1 MISKYLVAGW
11 AITAAGMG
19 LVIWFLWG
27 QYEDERAARAVAEAT
42 ISVQKETI
50 RTMAEQ
56 VNIAKVT
63 LEEQRQENHNL
74 SIRMQARNHEL
85 NQMRLTIERQ
95 AYESPYRNS
104 IDTHNWFADWMRS
117 VESATGHARP
127 GTDNHSAGEASTVDG
142 TAETDQ

>member
-19 LVIWFLWG
+19 LVIWFLWN

-42 ISVQKETI
+42 IAVQKETI
-50 RTMAEQ
+50 RTMGEQ
-56 VNIAKVT
+56 VNIAKAT
-63 LEEQRQENHNL
+63 LVEQRQENTEL
-74 SIRMQARNHEL
+74 VVQMQKRDRDL

-104 IDTHNWFADWMRS
+104 IDTNNWFADWMRS
-117 VESATGHARP
+117 VESATGYTRP
-127 GTDNHSAGEASTVDG
+127 GTDNNSTGETSTIDG
-142 TAETDQ
+142 TTGTD